1 MYRARS
7 PVGSEQVPT
16 IALRWR
22 LTSLSTPEPP
32 SPLSPPLCQTTKA
45 ALKGK
50 KILMYCTG
58 GIRCERATALLD
70 QMQKAEPSFKVEDI
84 TMVRK
89 QEGNS
94 RQRSRLPQS

>member
-1 MYRARS
+1 
-7 PVGSEQVPT
+7 
-16 IALRWR
+16 
-22 LTSLSTPEPP
+22 
-32 SPLSPPLCQTTKA
+32 
-45 ALKGK
+45 
-50 KILMYCTG
+50 MYCTG